1 MEKSYSNS
9 NQILIEKLKQAC
21 DRLLFISES
30 EYPWEVFLWEFAE
43 EKPEISSDLIFQ
55 QIDKSADN
63 KIEFIDI
70 DSLFAIATLEQSWH
84 GEAEKATVKKYQ
96 HLVKSLQENLRDIK
110 VARIGEI
117 EIDIYILG
125 KTSSNDIAGLFT
137 KVIET

>member
-1 MEKSYSNS
+1 MSESKSDS
-9 NQILIEKLKQAC
+9 NQILLEKLKQAC

-30 EYPWEVFLWEFAE
+30 EYPWEVFLWEFAGD
-43 EKPEISSDLIFQ
+43 KPEINSDLIFKKTG
-55 QIDKSADN
+55 KSANN

-84 GEAEKATVKKYQ
+84 GAAEKSTVNRYQ
-96 HLVKSLQENLRDIK
+96 NLVTLLKENLKDIK

-125 KTSSNDIAGLFT
+125 KTSSNDVAGLFT